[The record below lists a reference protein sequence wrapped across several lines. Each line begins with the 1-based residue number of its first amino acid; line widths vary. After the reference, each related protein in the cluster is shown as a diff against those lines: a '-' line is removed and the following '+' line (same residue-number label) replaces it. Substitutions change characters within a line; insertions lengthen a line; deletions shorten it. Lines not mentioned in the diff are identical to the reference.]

1 MVNVEDAVVARLKT
15 AGTNLEVLVDSENAV
30 KLKEGEDIDINDVLA
45 SQNIF
50 FDAKKGMLASETKL
64 KEIFGT
70 DDPSEIAKK
79 IIKQGEVQLTA
90 EFKNKL
96 KEQKKKKVL
105 QLLHMNCVEPRTKNP
120 IPLNRLEL
128 ALDEAKIK
136 IDEHK
141 SAEQQLNEIVKKLHP
156 VLPIK
161 MEKAEINAKIPPQ
174 YAGKSYST
182 IKSIGTVLKEA
193 WQNDGSLN
201 VIMEVAAGQK
211 NEIIDK
217 LNDITKGEAEIKVN

>member
-70 DDPSEIAKK
+70 DEPSEIAKK

-96 KEQKKKKVL
+96 REQKKKKVL

-161 MEKAEINAKIPPQ
+161 MEKTEINAKIPPQ